1 MKKSLVALAVLAAS
15 GAAFAQSSVT
25 LYGVVDVALFD
36 SSAAGVTS
44 QMSGSGAMNNGTS
57 RFGFR
62 GTEDLGGGLKA
73 NFNMEGGFN
82 PETGAGNLSGGNLF
96 SRAANMSLSGNFG
109 SVRLG
114 RGLTPSFYGVAAWEL
129 TGTANYSVVASQFGF
144 AGADSRNSSEFSYT
158 TPNMGGFSGT
168 LGYIAK
174 ADNGGKA
181 KTDANLIYAT
191 GPIAVGLSYNKI
203 QGQGKSAALGGKY
216 NFGTFQVAASFQ
228 DPVGFK
234 KGFTVGGSA
243 TLGPVV
249 LTVDVARNTGTSLTE
264 GKSTDSLIEA
274 KYALSKRTFAYGAIQ
289 RDGSASV
296 TAYGL
301 GIRHNF

>member
-15 GAAFAQSSVT
+15 GAAMAQSSVT
-25 LYGVVDVALFD
+25 LYGVVDVALSD
-36 SSAAGVTS
+36 TSASGSTA
-44 QMSGSGAMNNGTS
+44 QMSGSGGMNNGTS

-96 SRAANMSLSGNFG
+96 SRAANLSLAGNFG
-109 SVRLG
+109 TLKMG
-114 RGLTPSFYGVAAWEL
+114 RTLSTSFYGIAAWEI

-144 AGADSRNSSEFSYT
+144 AGMDSRQSSQFSYT
-158 TPNMGGFSGT
+158 TPNMGGLSAE
-168 LGYIAK
+168 LGYVFK
-174 ADNGGKA
+174 ADNAGHA
-181 KTDANLIYAT
+181 KTDLNVIYAK
-191 GPIAVGLSYNKI
+191 GPIAAGLSYNKT
-203 QGQGKSAALGGKY
+203 QHSEKNWALGGKY
-216 NFGTFQVAASFQ
+216 DFGTFQVAASYQ
-228 DPVGFK
+228 DPAGAR

-243 TLGPVV
+243 ALGPVA
-249 LTVDVARNTGTSLTE
+249 LTLDVARDTGSVK
-264 GKSTDSLIEA
+264 KSTDTVIEA
-274 KYALSKRTFAYGAIQ
+274 KYALSKRTFAYGAAQ
-289 RDGSASV
+289 RDGSAGV